1 METPFIPRFL
11 VVAGPIGA
19 GKSSFID
26 CLKRRFKGKFL
37 KVTRTTSRLK
47 KENEQEVKDYNF
59 VNKEEFR
66 SLKDA
71 NKFIETSDYQDYSY
85 GTLKNEVEK
94 IAEGQIAVLETDIY
108 TARALYKNQFDAQ
121 YIGILP
127 PSIESLRERLKTMKI
142 FKTEEINSLIDMAV
156 KEVEMQKETRFF
168 QATITNDEYEESEE
182 EFLQAIEAIY
192 PGLIR

>member
-121 YIGILP
+121 YIGVLP

>member
-1 METPFIPRFL
+1 M
-11 VVAGPIGA
+11 VAGPIGA

-37 KVTRTTSRLK
+37 KVTRTTTRLK